1 MKHLEYYNY
10 NYLDKK
16 KIKKEL
22 NSDIK
27 NILSS
32 FYLKLIFDY
41 KIIDF
46 DINLNIDYKIL
57 EITIFGFGNPII
69 GEDFKKDDVLLKLI
83 FEKKLNNWIIKIK
96 KSKIFKKIQ
105 YRNTE
110 TKLENLNLIKN
121 KILNILKNNK
131 NI

>member
-22 NSDIK
+22 NSDIR
-27 NILSS
+27 NILNS

-57 EITIFGFGNPII
+57 EITIFGYGNPII

-83 FEKKLNNWIIKIK
+83 FEKKLNNWVIKIK

-110 TKLENLNLIKN
+110 IKLENLNLIKN

-131 NI
+131 NL

>member
-22 NSDIK
+22 NSDIR
-27 NILSS
+27 NILNS

-57 EITIFGFGNPII
+57 EITIFGYGNPII
-69 GEDFKKDDVLLKLI
+69 GEDFKKNDVLLKLI
-83 FEKKLNNWIIKIK
+83 FEKKLNNWVIKIK

-110 TKLENLNLIKN
+110 IKLENLNLIKN

-131 NI
+131 NL

>member
-27 NILSS
+27 
-32 FYLKLIFDY
+32 K
-41 KIIDF
+41 
-46 DINLNIDYKIL
+46 
-57 EITIFGFGNPII
+57 
-69 GEDFKKDDVLLKLI
+69 
-83 FEKKLNNWIIKIK
+83 
-96 KSKIFKKIQ
+96 FKKIQ

-110 TKLENLNLIKN
+110 TKLGNLNLIKN
-121 KILNILKNNK
+121 KILNLIKNNK

>member
-27 NILSS
+27 NILNS

-69 GEDFKKDDVLLKLI
+69 GEDLKKDDVLLKLI